1 MKETKLKP
9 KNINQ
14 SWGGRFSL
22 ETSDLVKQFTAS
34 VDFDQRLA
42 EKDIECSQAHISM
55 LQKIGVLTSDEREL
69 IQKSLR
75 EIATSIS
82 QGSFE
87 WSDDL
92 EDVHMNIEAALT
104 AKIGDVGKK
113 LHTGRSRN
121 DQVATDV
128 RLWLKDQID
137 DISVIILGVQKNIV
151 ELALAEHDT
160 VMPGFTHLQVAQPI
174 TFGHHML
181 AWNQMLKRDYERL
194 LDCRKRVD
202 CNPLGSAAL
211 AGTGFD
217 IDRLHTTH
225 LLGFSKTS
233 ENSLDAVSDRDFV
246 IEFCAFASTCMMH
259 LSRMS
264 EELII
269 WASSQFNFINLSDA
283 FCTGSSIMP
292 QKKNPDIPE
301 LIRGKTG
308 RVFGQLMSLLT
319 LMKGQPLAYNR
330 DNQEDKEPLFDSVD
344 TLINCLTIFK
354 DMVPNIQV
362 NRESMLKSAKS
373 GYSTATDLADY
384 LVKKSVPFRDAHKI
398 VGEIVNHAVKSECEL
413 VEIDLE
419 IMKTFSN
426 VISDD
431 IYNVLTV
438 EGSVQSRSHLGGTA
452 PKEVSRAAKHEL
464 ESIKMLNTKNKI

>member
-1 MKETKLKP
+1 MKETKLKH

-14 SWGGRFSL
+14 SWGGRFSS

-42 EKDIECSQAHISM
+42 EKDIECSLAHTSM

-373 GYSTATDLADY
+373 GYSTATDLADF

-413 VEIDLE
+413 VEINLE
-419 IMKTFSN
+419 IMKTFSD

-464 ESIKMLNTKNKI
+464 ESIKILNTKK

>member
-1 MKETKLKP
+1 MKETKLKD

-14 SWGGRFSL
+14 SWGGRFSS

-42 EKDIECSQAHISM
+42 EKDIECSLAHTSM

-419 IMKTFSN
+419 IMKTFSD

-464 ESIKMLNTKNKI
+464 ESIKMLNTKK

>member
-9 KNINQ
+9 ENINQ

-121 DQVATDV
+121 DQVATDI

-202 CNPLGSAAL
+202 YNPLGSAAL

-413 VEIDLE
+413 VEINLE
-419 IMKTFSN
+419 IMKTFSD

-464 ESIKMLNTKNKI
+464 ESIKILNTKK

>member
-419 IMKTFSN
+419 SMKTFSD

-464 ESIKMLNTKNKI
+464 ESIKILNTKK

>member
-9 KNINQ
+9 ENINQ

-419 IMKTFSN
+419 IMKTFSD

-464 ESIKMLNTKNKI
+464 ESIKILNTKK

>member
-1 MKETKLKP
+1 MKETKLKD

-14 SWGGRFSL
+14 SWGGRFSS

-42 EKDIECSQAHISM
+42 EKDIECSLAHTSM

-202 CNPLGSAAL
+202 YNPLGSAAL

-413 VEIDLE
+413 VEINLE
-419 IMKTFSN
+419 IMKTFSD

-464 ESIKMLNTKNKI
+464 ESIKILNTKK

>member
-413 VEIDLE
+413 VEINLE
-419 IMKTFSN
+419 IMKTFSD

-464 ESIKMLNTKNKI
+464 ESIKILNTKK

>member
-202 CNPLGSAAL
+202 YNPLGSAAL

-413 VEIDLE
+413 VEINLE
-419 IMKTFSN
+419 IMKTFSD

-464 ESIKMLNTKNKI
+464 ESIKILNTKK

>member
-121 DQVATDV
+121 DQVATDI

-202 CNPLGSAAL
+202 YNPLGSAAL

-413 VEIDLE
+413 VEINLE
-419 IMKTFSN
+419 IMKTFSD

-464 ESIKMLNTKNKI
+464 ESIKILNTKK

>member
-1 MKETKLKP
+1 MSQETQKAL
-9 KNINQ
+9 
-14 SWGGRFSL
+14 WGGRFSAS
-22 ETSDLVKQFTAS
+22 TDTFTQAFTAS
-34 VDFDQRLA
+34 VTFDQRLA
-42 EKDIECSQAHISM
+42 QEDIKASIAHATMLAQQNILTMIERDQILEGLKQIQA
-55 LQKIGVLTSDEREL
+55 
-69 IQKSLR
+69 
-75 EIATSIS
+75 EIETD
-82 QGSFE
+82 QFE
-87 WSDDL
+87 WSIVL

-121 DQVATDV
+121 DQISTDV
-128 RLWLKDQID
+128 RLWLMDQID
-137 DISVIILGVQKNIV
+137 EISSIILGVQKNIV
-151 ELALAEHDT
+151 ELAVAEHDT
-160 VMPGFTHLQVAQPI
+160 IMPGFTHLQVAQPI

-181 AWNQMLKRDYERL
+181 AWNQMFKRDYERL
-194 LDCRKRVD
+194 LDCRKRID

-211 AGTGFD
+211 AGTGFE
-217 IDRLHTTH
+217 IDRLHTSN
-225 LLGFSKTS
+225 LLGFSKVS

-344 TLINCLTIFK
+344 TLINCLMIFK
-354 DMVPNIQV
+354 EMVPNIQV

-384 LVKKSVPFRDAHKI
+384 LVRKSVPFRDAHKI
-398 VGEIVNHAVKSECEL
+398 VGELVNYAIKSKCEL
-413 VEIDLE
+413 VDVDIES
-419 IMKTFSN
+419 MKTFSD

-431 IYNVLTV
+431 VYDVLTV
-438 EGSVQSRSHLGGTA
+438 EGSVRSRSHLGGTA

-464 ESIKMLNTKNKI
+464 ESIKRLNAKK

>member
-202 CNPLGSAAL
+202 YNPLGSAAL

-225 LLGFSKTS
+225 LLGFSKIS

-413 VEIDLE
+413 VEINLE
-419 IMKTFSN
+419 IMKTFSD

-464 ESIKMLNTKNKI
+464 ESIKILNTKK

>member
-1 MKETKLKP
+1 MKETKLKD

-14 SWGGRFSL
+14 SWGGRFSS

-42 EKDIECSQAHISM
+42 EKDIECSLAHTSM

-69 IQKSLR
+69 IQKSLQ
-75 EIATSIS
+75 EIATSIN

-87 WSDDL
+87 WSEDL
-92 EDVHMNIEAALT
+92 EDVHMNVEAALT

-121 DQVATDV
+121 DQISTDV
-128 RLWLKDQID
+128 RLWLMDQID
-137 DISVIILGVQKNIV
+137 EISSIILGVQKNIV
-151 ELALAEHDT
+151 ELAVAEHDT
-160 VMPGFTHLQVAQPI
+160 IMPGFTHLQVAQPI

-181 AWNQMLKRDYERL
+181 AWNQMFKRDYERL

-211 AGTGFD
+211 AGTGFE
-217 IDRLHTTH
+217 IDRLHTSN
-225 LLGFSKTS
+225 LLGFSKVS

-344 TLINCLTIFK
+344 TLINCLMIFK
-354 DMVPNIQV
+354 EMVPNIQV

-398 VGEIVNHAVKSECEL
+398 VGELVNHAIKSKCEL
-413 VEIDLE
+413 VDIDIE
-419 IMKTFSN
+419 SMKTFSD

-431 IYNVLTV
+431 VYDVLTV
-438 EGSVQSRSHLGGTA
+438 EGSVRSRSHLGGTA

-464 ESIKMLNTKNKI
+464 ESIRKLNTKK